1 MMTAVD
7 ADLTLIGVY
16 GAGGCGRGLM
26 PLVRRQLAVSNL
38 AVSNNAEL
46 VFVDDGQADRIVN
59 GQQVLSF
66 FEFSAKSAGTK
77 QMVLAIADG
86 RIRQRLAARCEV
98 AQIGFFDVRAAN
110 VVVMDDVSIGVGA
123 VLSPGVV
130 LTSNIRIG
138 RHFHCNIGS
147 IVEHDCVIG
156 DWVTFAPGV
165 RCNGNIEIGDGAY
178 VGAGAMIR
186 QGRQD
191 KRLRIG
197 RGATIGMGAV
207 VLADVPDDVT
217 IVGNPGRALP
227 IRS

>member
-1 MMTAVD
+1 MMAVD
-7 ADLTLIGVY
+7 WGQELIGVY

-26 PLVRRQLAVSNL
+26 PLVRHQLAASCT
-38 AVSNNAEL
+38 NAEL
-46 VFVDDGQADRIVN
+46 VFVDDGRTDHVVN
-59 GQQVLSF
+59 GQQVLTFS
-66 FEFSAKSAGTK
+66 EFSGRPAHLK
-77 QMVLAIADG
+77 QMVLAIAEG
-86 RIRQRLAARCEV
+86 RVRERLAARCEA
-98 AQIGFFDVRAAN
+98 AQIGFFGVRAAN

-123 VLSPGVV
+123 ALSPGVV

-178 VGAGAMIR
+178 VGAGATIR
-186 QGRQD
+186 QG
-191 KRLRIG
+191 KPGARLRIG
-197 RGATIGMGAV
+197 REATIGMGAV
-207 VLADVPDDVT
+207 ILADVPDGAT
-217 IVGNPGRALP
+217 IVGNPGHALP